1 MKNIS
6 LALILGVIFFS
17 HLYSQEQI
25 HFLSANPFS
34 FRDIIK
40 NLDNQESQEVSGIL
54 RLPDDGL
61 ENQKFPLIIGR
72 VSIF

>member
-6 LALILGVIFFS
+6 LVLIVGAIFFS

-25 HFLSANPFS
+25 NFLSANPFS

-40 NLDNQESQEVSGIL
+40 NLDNQESQEVFGIL
-54 RLPDDGL
+54 RLPDNAS
-61 ENQKFPLIIGR
+61 ENKKFEFSA
-72 VSIF
+72 VKS